1 MAEMSPLTSFLL
13 EYALFFVKTVTVVA
27 AVLLVVAG
35 VMVISQRQ
43 RKREQGHLEV
53 TSLNERY
60 EEMSQ
65 ALAEVLLPK
74 DELKRR
80 KKEEKRRKK
89 AERKL
94 RARGEGE
101 KSAGKKRL
109 FVLDFEG
116 DIQANAVEHL
126 REEISAVL
134 TLAKPG
140 DEVLVRLES
149 GGGTIHGYGLAASQ
163 LERIRTR
170 NIALTVAVDKIAA
183 SGGYL
188 MACVADRL
196 IAAPFSIIGSI
207 GVLAQLPNFNRLL
220 KKHDIDFEQLCA
232 GEYKR
237 TLTLFGE
244 NTDKAREKMQQ
255 ELEEIHALFKGFVK
269 RQRTGLDVEKVAT
282 GEHWLGS
289 RALELGLV
297 DELLTSDDY
306 LMAARDHADIV
317 EVHYVTRQGLKERL
331 SALFS
336 EGRWRKGAI
345 GALLEKA

>member
-1 MAEMSPLTSFLL
+1 MPFVTEYGLFL
-13 EYALFFVKTVTVVA
+13 AKTITVVA
-27 AVLLVVAG
+27 AILLVVG
-35 VMVISQRQ
+35 VVVAISQRH
-43 RKREQGHLEV
+43 RKMERGHLEV
-53 TSLNERY
+53 ISLNEKY
-60 EEMSQ
+60 EEMSRT
-65 ALAEVLLPK
+65 LAETLLPK
-74 DELKRR
+74 EELKRR
-80 KKEEKRRKK
+80 KKEAKQRKK
-89 AERKL
+89 AERKQ
-94 RARGEGE
+94 RKQAHKEGRE
-101 KSAGKKRL
+101 ERSRKRL

-116 DIQANAVEHL
+116 DIQASDVEHL
-126 REEISAVL
+126 REEISAIL
-134 TLAKPG
+134 TLAEPG

-149 GGGTIHGYGLAASQ
+149 GGGMIHGYGLAASQ
-163 LERIRTR
+163 LERIRARHIT
-170 NIALTVAVDKIAA
+170 LTVAVDKVAA

-220 KKHDIDFEQLCA
+220 KKHDIDFEQLYA

-255 ELEEIHALFKGFVK
+255 ELEEIHALFKGFIK
-269 RQRTGLDVEKVAT
+269 RQRTGLEVEKVAT

-306 LMAARDHADIV
+306 LMAAREHADIV
-317 EVHYVTRQGLKERL
+317 EVNYVAREGLKERL
-331 SALFS
+331 AS
-336 EGRWRKGAI
+336 
-345 GALLEKA
+345 LLSKVHSYGLA

>member
-1 MAEMSPLTSFLL
+1 MSFLA
-13 EYALFFVKTVTVVA
+13 EYALFLAKTVTIVA
-27 AVLLVVAG
+27 AILLLVGGAVAL
-35 VMVISQRQ
+35 SQRQ
-43 RKREQGHLEV
+43 RGKGERGHLEV
-53 TSLNERY
+53 TNLNERY
-60 EEMSQ
+60 EEMSR

-74 DELKRR
+74 ETLKQRR
-80 KKEEKRRKK
+80 KEEKRRKK
-89 AERKL
+89 AQRKEQ
-94 RARGEGE
+94 RKAAGQAAR
-101 KSAGKKRL
+101 KRL
-109 FVLDFEG
+109 FVLDFHG
-116 DIQANAVEHL
+116 DIQASAVEHL

-134 TLAKPG
+134 TMAEQG

-163 LERIRTR
+163 LERIRARGIT
-170 NIALTVAVDKIAA
+170 LVVAVDKVAA

-220 KKHDIDFEQLCA
+220 KRHDIDFEQLYA

-244 NTDKAREKMQQ
+244 NTDKAREKVRE
-255 ELEEIHALFKGFVK
+255 ELEEIHRLFKGFIK
-269 RQRTGLDVEKVAT
+269 RQRAGLEVEKVAT

-306 LMAARDHADIV
+306 LMAAREHADIV
-317 EVHYVTRQGLKERL
+317 EVRYVLRQGLKERL
-331 SALFS
+331 ASLFS
-336 EGRWRKGAI
+336 GERLGRQ
-345 GALLEKA
+345 KATTPFVGRV